1 MFRYAIQIIFR
12 RKLRTFLTSLGIMI
26 AVMLMTFIL
35 FGMSDLKNAVT
46 SEFSSRFSPQD
57 LYVSGRDMFMFGG
70 MNTAPSKQDDVK
82 EEIILN
88 TQLREELEKID
99 GVISSNPIFTVS
111 NVEVFLEGDDVPY
124 PMNFVGSADL
134 PGTHHIYN
142 GFFGS
147 DDKLDNGE
155 IFVSNF
161 VVSFFETSNE
171 EIIGKKIL
179 VKSSNSSTFLSVASK
194 SMIDKQYEFTVA
206 GVVESGNDAFFVN
219 TKEAM
224 NMLVDLGGFTDE
236 NEYLG
241 KVGYDQILLITEE
254 GKTSDIEKYIVDEL
268 KLSVISTETLLGF
281 LDTLTSGLTIA
292 LVIFGS
298 ISALVAS
305 IGIINTMV
313 MSIYEQTKEI
323 GIIKAMGASNSQ
335 VLIIFLIQSG
345 IIGFIG
351 GALGLGI
358 TFLGMKL
365 ADPFIV
371 SILSKQGFTS
381 IDKFFNFQLLNAIYI
396 TLGSI
401 LIGIIAG
408 LYPARKASK
417 IDPIE
422 ALRQN

>member
-1 MFRYAIQIIFR
+1 
-12 RKLRTFLTSLGIMI
+12 
-26 AVMLMTFIL
+26 
-35 FGMSDLKNAVT
+35 
-46 SEFSSRFSPQD
+46 
-57 LYVSGRDMFMFGG
+57 
-70 MNTAPSKQDDVK
+70 
-82 EEIILN
+82 
-88 TQLREELEKID
+88 
-99 GVISSNPIFTVS
+99 
-111 NVEVFLEGDDVPY
+111 
-124 PMNFVGSADL
+124 
-134 PGTHHIYN
+134 
-142 GFFGS
+142 
-147 DDKLDNGE
+147 
-155 IFVSNF
+155 
-161 VVSFFETSNE
+161 
-171 EIIGKKIL
+171 
-179 VKSSNSSTFLSVASK
+179 
-194 SMIDKQYEFTVA
+194 
-206 GVVESGNDAFFVN
+206 
-219 TKEAM
+219 
-224 NMLVDLGGFTDE
+224 
-236 NEYLG
+236 
-241 KVGYDQILLITEE
+241 
-254 GKTSDIEKYIVDEL
+254 
-268 KLSVISTETLLGF
+268 
-281 LDTLTSGLTIA
+281 
-292 LVIFGS
+292 
-298 ISALVAS
+298 
-305 IGIINTMV
+305 

>member
-1 MFRYAIQIIFR
+1 
-12 RKLRTFLTSLGIMI
+12 
-26 AVMLMTFIL
+26 
-35 FGMSDLKNAVT
+35 
-46 SEFSSRFSPQD
+46 
-57 LYVSGRDMFMFGG
+57 
-70 MNTAPSKQDDVK
+70 
-82 EEIILN
+82 
-88 TQLREELEKID
+88 
-99 GVISSNPIFTVS
+99 
-111 NVEVFLEGDDVPY
+111 
-124 PMNFVGSADL
+124 
-134 PGTHHIYN
+134 
-142 GFFGS
+142 
-147 DDKLDNGE
+147 
-155 IFVSNF
+155 
-161 VVSFFETSNE
+161 
-171 EIIGKKIL
+171 
-179 VKSSNSSTFLSVASK
+179 
-194 SMIDKQYEFTVA
+194 
-206 GVVESGNDAFFVN
+206 
-219 TKEAM
+219 
-224 NMLVDLGGFTDE
+224 
-236 NEYLG
+236 
-241 KVGYDQILLITEE
+241 
-254 GKTSDIEKYIVDEL
+254 DIEKYIVDEL

-371 SILSKQGFTS
+371 NILSEQGFTS
-381 IDKFFNFQLLNAIYI
+381 IDRFFNFQLLNAIYI
-396 TLGSI
+396 TVGSI
-401 LIGIIAG
+401 LIGIVAG

>member
-1 MFRYAIQIIFR
+1 M
-12 RKLRTFLTSLGIMI
+12 GI
-26 AVMLMTFIL
+26 
-35 FGMSDLKNAVT
+35 
-46 SEFSSRFSPQD
+46 
-57 LYVSGRDMFMFGG
+57 
-70 MNTAPSKQDDVK
+70 
-82 EEIILN
+82 
-88 TQLREELEKID
+88 
-99 GVISSNPIFTVS
+99 
-111 NVEVFLEGDDVPY
+111 
-124 PMNFVGSADL
+124 SA
-134 PGTHHIYN
+134 
-142 GFFGS
+142 
-147 DDKLDNGE
+147 E
-155 IFVSNF
+155 
-161 VVSFFETSNE
+161 
-171 EIIGKKIL
+171 
-179 VKSSNSSTFLSVASK
+179 
-194 SMIDKQYEFTVA
+194 
-206 GVVESGNDAFFVN
+206 
-219 TKEAM
+219 EAM
-224 NMLVDLGGFTDE
+224 NMLVDLGGFADE

-305 IGIINTMV
+305 IGIINPMV

-371 SILSKQGFTS
+371 NILSEQGFTS
-381 IDKFFNFQLLNAIYI
+381 IDRFFNFQLLNAIYI

>member
-1 MFRYAIQIIFR
+1 MFRYAVQIIFR

-179 VKSSNSSTFLSVASK
+179 VKSSNSSTFLSIASK

-224 NMLVDLGGFTDE
+224 NMLVDLGGFADE

-371 SILSKQGFTS
+371 NILSEQGFTS
-381 IDKFFNFQLLNAIYI
+381 IDRFFNFQLLNAIYI
-396 TLGSI
+396 TVGSI
-401 LIGIIAG
+401 LIGIVAG

>member
-1 MFRYAIQIIFR
+1 MEKMFRYAVQIIFR

-161 VVSFFETSNE
+161 VVSFFETSKE

-298 ISALVAS
+298 IS
-305 IGIINTMV
+305 
-313 MSIYEQTKEI
+313 
-323 GIIKAMGASNSQ
+323 
-335 VLIIFLIQSG
+335 
-345 IIGFIG
+345 
-351 GALGLGI
+351 
-358 TFLGMKL
+358 
-365 ADPFIV
+365 
-371 SILSKQGFTS
+371 
-381 IDKFFNFQLLNAIYI
+381 
-396 TLGSI
+396 
-401 LIGIIAG
+401 
-408 LYPARKASK
+408 
-417 IDPIE
+417 
-422 ALRQN
+422 

>member
-1 MFRYAIQIIFR
+1 MFRYAVQIIFR

-99 GVISSNPIFTVS
+99 GVISTNPIFTVS

-161 VVSFFETSNE
+161 VVSFFETSKK

-236 NEYLG
+236 NEYLE

>member
-1 MFRYAIQIIFR
+1 MFRYAVQIIFR
-12 RKLRTFLTSLGIMI
+12 RKLRTFLTSLGILV

-161 VVSFFETSNE
+161 VVSFFETSKE

-236 NEYLG
+236 SEYLE

-335 VLIIFLIQSG
+335 VLIIFLIQSV

-371 SILSKQGFTS
+371 SILQNKEFT
-381 IDKFFNFQLLNAIYI
+381 I
-396 TLGSI
+396 
-401 LIGIIAG
+401 
-408 LYPARKASK
+408 R
-417 IDPIE
+417 
-422 ALRQN
+422 